1 MSPNVI
7 CCTIVCLIM
16 MLGQFPIMYNEVWSF
31 GMVLGK
37 VLNAFFLF
45 IILTI
50 LSMLVTYI
58 AQIRSKVNHLIV
70 ENLNL
75 LDRMHEGLIV
85 LSEADMKLTFASKPA
100 VQILKADESVNLRP
114 HKPEDVNN
122 LMSGA
127 SLD

>member
-1 MSPNVI
+1 
-7 CCTIVCLIM
+7 
-16 MLGQFPIMYNEVWSF
+16 MYNEVWSF